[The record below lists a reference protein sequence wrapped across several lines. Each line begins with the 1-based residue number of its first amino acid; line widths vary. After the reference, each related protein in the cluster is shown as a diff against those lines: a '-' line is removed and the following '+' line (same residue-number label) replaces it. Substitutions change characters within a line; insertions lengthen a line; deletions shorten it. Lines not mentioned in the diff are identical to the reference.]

1 MTVQR
6 RRNWSGLENRSRQE
20 VDRCSE
26 VGNGTELFARKIR
39 VTGRTARKILRPV
52 FWPRSRFLD
61 RQLRRSQP
69 LRTVALIATAIAGLA
84 ACDGTHPTSRTPAEN
99 GPAKG
104 GDLIVS
110 VRTEPRS
117 FCTCVSPDATTHVVT
132 LLTQAKLIRVDPAT
146 EDIEPWL
153 ADSWTRSVDGLRYVI
168 KLRANVRFSD
178 GAPLTADDVAF
189 SLAAAYD
196 PASTISDSLHVLGKR
211 LQATVVD
218 ALTVEIT
225 FPSPFGP
232 GLRVL
237 DDLRILPRHKLEGA
251 LKSGKFASEWSVA
264 TPVTDIVGLGPFVIA
279 DYRPGERMVF
289 SRNPYYF
296 RSDDRGVQL
305 PYLDRIVVE
314 IVPEQDAQV
323 LKLEA
328 GQTDTEASEIRPE
341 DYAPLKR
348 AADQG
353 SMRLLDLG
361 LAVDPDAFWI
371 NLRPGAFDHDPRR
384 EWIQR
389 DELRAAIS
397 FAVDRQSFADTVF
410 LGAAT
415 PVFGPITPSNRKWFS
430 EEVPRPGHDL
440 SRAKQLLAQIGLVD
454 RNSDG
459 LVEDVTGRPARLT
472 LLTAKGQTA
481 LERGALVIRDEL
493 LKIGLGVDVVRLDGN
508 ALVQKFVSGQEY
520 DAVLFHLTSTATDPA
535 LNADYWLSSG
545 GAHIWNPGQKA
556 PSTDWERQIDELMA
570 RNASALDDASRKTAF
585 VEAQKIFAA
594 HQPMVYFAAPRV
606 FVAASTR
613 MINLTPAISRPQ
625 LLWSADTIAVRH

>member
-1 MTVQR
+1 M
-6 RRNWSGLENRSRQE
+6 
-20 VDRCSE
+20 
-26 VGNGTELFARKIR
+26 
-39 VTGRTARKILRPV
+39 
-52 FWPRSRFLD
+52 
-61 RQLRRSQP
+61 
-69 LRTVALIATAIAGLA
+69 
-84 ACDGTHPTSRTPAEN
+84 
-99 GPAKG
+99 
-104 GDLIVS
+104 
-110 VRTEPRS
+110 
-117 FCTCVSPDATTHVVT
+117 
-132 LLTQAKLIRVDPAT
+132 
-146 EDIEPWL
+146 
-153 ADSWTRSVDGLRYVI
+153 
-168 KLRANVRFSD
+168 
-178 GAPLTADDVAF
+178 
-189 SLAAAYD
+189 
-196 PASTISDSLHVLGKR
+196 
-211 LQATVVD
+211 
-218 ALTVEIT
+218 
-225 FPSPFGP
+225 
-232 GLRVL
+232 
-237 DDLRILPRHKLEGA
+237 
-251 LKSGKFASEWSVA
+251 
-264 TPVTDIVGLGPFVIA
+264 
-279 DYRPGERMVF
+279 
-289 SRNPYYF
+289 
-296 RSDDRGVQL
+296 
-305 PYLDRIVVE
+305 
-314 IVPEQDAQV
+314 
-323 LKLEA
+323 
-328 GQTDTEASEIRPE
+328 SEIRPE

-353 SMRLLDLG
+353 RVQLLDLG
-361 LAVDPDAFWI
+361 VARDPDGLWI
-371 NLRPGAFDHDPRR
+371 NLRANAFESDPRR
-384 EWIQR
+384 AWIQR
-389 DELRAAIS
+389 DELRQAIS
-397 FAVDRQSFADTVF
+397 SAVDRQRFADTVF

-459 LVEDVTGRPARLT
+459 LVEDATGRPARLT